1 MSCSYQETKH
11 THSDTYVSS
20 ESGTGVVH
28 QAPGF
33 GEDDLRVAVRYG
45 IVLKGESVVCP
56 VDYSGRF
63 TDEVTD
69 FKGQYVKV
77 GGCHVI
83 HCKRDILNHVIIMCL
98 DYKIM

>member
-1 MSCSYQETKH
+1 MT
-11 THSDTYVSS
+11 SD
-20 ESGTGVVH
+20 SGTGIVH

-33 GEDDLRVAVRYG
+33 GEDDLRTCLHYG
-45 IVLKGESVVCP
+45 VVIKGESVVCP

-77 GGCHVI
+77 DACRHVDMYT
-83 HCKRDILNHVIIMCL
+83 CTCDEL
-98 DYKIM
+98 